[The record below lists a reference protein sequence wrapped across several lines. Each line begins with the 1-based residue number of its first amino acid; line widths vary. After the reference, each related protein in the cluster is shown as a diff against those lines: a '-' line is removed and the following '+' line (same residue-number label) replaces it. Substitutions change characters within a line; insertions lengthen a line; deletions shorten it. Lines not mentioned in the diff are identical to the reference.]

1 MINWPLADWVQNVWK
16 VQTICYQACKSHC
29 QKGQKPKDILFREEK
44 KGQKKLGTEGHINSW
59 LLV

>member
-16 VQTICYQACKSHC
+16 VQTICYQGCKSHC
-29 QKGQKPKDILFREEK
+29 QKGQKLKDILFGEEK
-44 KGQKKLGTEGHINSW
+44 KGQKNLGTEGYINSW